1 MKTLSRVC
9 RLAAAGLALLL
20 AGDLAAD
27 STWQLQSS
35 GTTERFRAVSAVSG
49 TVAWASGSK
58 GSVVRTVDGG
68 AHWAALAVPG
78 SEALDFRDIE
88 AIDDQVAYVLSIGPG
103 DRSRIYKTVDAGKS
117 WTLQFTNPDPKA
129 FYDAIA
135 FWDERNGLAVGD
147 PVDGRFTIVRTD
159 DGGRTWSL
167 VPEAK
172 RPKAL
177 PGDGMFAASGTCVTV
192 QGKEHAWFGTG
203 GAASARIFRS
213 TDRGLTWS
221 EAATPIAAG
230 TASAGIFSIAFSD
243 PRHGLVVGG
252 DYRKEQESS
261 DNIARTSDGG
271 RTWALIGSTRL
282 RGFRSGIVF
291 VPGSGGR
298 QLIAVGPAG
307 TDRSADGGSTW
318 SLLGEVGFHAVSVDR
333 AGKSVW
339 AVGEQGRVGRL
350 VGTPVLVTRGVPAR
364 FALRAG
370 GPCESRDGPGISRS
384 RPSCRPSR
392 PEGD

>member
-1 MKTLSRVC
+1 MKTLSRAC
-9 RLAAAGLALLL
+9 RLAAADLALLL

-129 FYDAIA
+129 FYDA
-135 FWDERNGLAVGD
+135 
-147 PVDGRFTIVRTD
+147 
-159 DGGRTWSL
+159 
-167 VPEAK
+167 
-172 RPKAL
+172 
-177 PGDGMFAASGTCVTV
+177 
-192 QGKEHAWFGTG
+192 
-203 GAASARIFRS
+203 
-213 TDRGLTWS
+213 
-221 EAATPIAAG
+221 
-230 TASAGIFSIAFSD
+230 
-243 PRHGLVVGG
+243 
-252 DYRKEQESS
+252 
-261 DNIARTSDGG
+261 IARTSDGG